1 MTSVDEIEKAV
12 ADLGADDLAAFR
24 DWFEAFAAER
34 LGHGAV
40 RNDGG
45 GPVAPKVRR
54 LSSRERARL
63 MADAQDHS
71 RRLKG
76 DPADGALLDEL
87 EALQVDNA
95 DVLR

>member
-1 MTSVDEIEKAV
+1 MTSVDEIERAV

-34 LGHGAV
+34 LGHGAG
-40 RNDGG
+40 R
-45 GPVAPKVRR
+45 PVAPKVRR